1 MDALAEGTAED
12 LREPAPT
19 AEQAREQLAAEQA
32 VSLAH
37 LRRVEAGYWERDWRF
52 AHRDNGVY
60 PENHLWEAVSG
71 YLDLLK

>member
-1 MDALAEGTAED
+1 M
-12 LREPAPT
+12 
-19 AEQAREQLAAEQA
+19 
-32 VSLAH
+32 SLAH